1 MRPATL
7 QHILQLWISTD
18 APALGAACS
27 ALPSCRQRKCEI
39 PPDGL
44 MPLERGPM
52 SESRTLVDAG
62 GGSLS
67 STGRPREATDAFVA
81 SLPAAVR
88 PQAVGDASS
97 YCRCQSQ
104 RVQ

>member
-1 MRPATL
+1 
-7 QHILQLWISTD
+7 
-18 APALGAACS
+18 
-27 ALPSCRQRKCEI
+27 
-39 PPDGL
+39 
-44 MPLERGPM
+44 M

-81 SLPAAVR
+81 LLPAAVVR